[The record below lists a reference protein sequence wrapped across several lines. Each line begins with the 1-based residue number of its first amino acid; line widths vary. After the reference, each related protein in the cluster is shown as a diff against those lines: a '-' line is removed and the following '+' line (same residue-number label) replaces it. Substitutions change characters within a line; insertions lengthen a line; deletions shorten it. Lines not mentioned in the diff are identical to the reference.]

1 MTIQPPAKQPPNPYD
16 FLPTVASFRVTSA
29 DAAEGQPLALKHAS
43 AVFGVEGGLD
53 VSPQLSWSDFPAGT
67 KSFAVT
73 MYDPDAPTGS
83 GFWHW
88 AIANIPVGTVAL
100 ETDAGSPDGKKVPS
114 GAVVLKNDGGAAR
127 YVGAAPPPG
136 HGKHR
141 YFFCVHAVDVA
152 QLDVNADSSP
162 ALLGFNLFFHTLARA
177 TLVATYERTA

>member
-16 FLPTVASFRVTSA
+16 FLPAVPSFRVTSA
-29 DAAEGQPLALKHAS
+29 DAAEGQPLALRHAS
-43 AVFGVEGGLD
+43 AVFGVEGGQD
-53 VSPQLSWSDFPAGT
+53 VSPQLSWSEFPAET
-67 KSFAVT
+67 RSFVVT
-73 MYDPDAPTGS
+73 MYDPDAPTAS

-88 AIANIPVGTVAL
+88 AIANIPVSTVSL
-100 ETDAGSPDGKKVPS
+100 ETDAGSVDGKKMPA
-114 GAVVLKNDGGAAR
+114 GALVLKNDAGAAR

-141 YFFCVHAVDVA
+141 YLFCVHAVDVA
-152 QLDVNADSSP
+152 QLDVNADTSP